1 MENNNSQMHPFGEN
15 PFGENFDAGESIFGK
30 NKEPEDGGM
39 GNSPEGGT
47 GEEMVCPHC
56 GMKLEGEETYCMNCG
71 MTVNPVL
78 KKDYDKAMNE
88 NNGGNGYGGY
98 GNGGASPVPSSPVR
112 IQEDNPLNKIIMI
125 VAAAVVLIGVIFFA
139 VKWISS
145 MNQEQTVILTKTQEQ
160 NGVTGKAVITLYGKG
175 DKLFRATEK
184 ITFDVSGYDKL
195 VIEVVK
201 NALNKWG
208 ESFKPFSRFVTFE
221 VGSTDQELSIDIEF
235 NYLNVLENMQ
245 AMVDN
250 DMLDTNSGREK
261 VNSKDFISIKETTDE
276 LKAKGY
282 KVQ

>member
-30 NKEPEDGGM
+30 NKESEDGGM

-47 GEEMVCPHC
+47 GEDMVCPHC
-56 GMKLEGEETYCMNCG
+56 GMKLEVEETYCMNCG

-78 KKDYDKAMNE
+78 KKDYDKAMSE
-88 NNGGNGYGGY
+88 NNGGYGNGGY
-98 GNGGASPVPSSPVR
+98 GNGGASPAPSSPVR

-145 MNQEQTVILTKTQEQ
+145 SNQEKTVVLTKTQEQ

-175 DKLFRATEK
+175 DKLYRASEK
-184 ITFDVSGYDKL
+184 ITFDVTGYDNL

-208 ESFKPFSRFVTFE
+208 ESFKPFSKFVTFE
-221 VGSTDQELSIDIEF
+221 VGSTDHEISIDMEF
-235 NYLNVLENMQ
+235 NYLNVMENMQ
-245 AMVDN
+245 ALVDN
-250 DMLDTNSGREK
+250 DMLGARGKKEK
-261 VNSKDFISIKETTDE
+261 VKIKDYISINQTVTE
-276 LKAKGY
+276 LKEKGY